1 MSTVRIAAGE
11 QFETTTPA
19 DLRALYERLDARFAE
34 QTREGLRGI
43 KIMRLPTSYA
53 VAAGASTQLP
63 PPAGGYGL
71 IGPESGFIWRIQR
84 VTIATNG
91 TDGAGFVTAGTP
103 SQPAVPASTVA
114 QQNVNSYPVRVV
126 VSGGT
131 ATATFVNGIQ
141 VGVGDGTF
149 IVPSGGSI
157 SITYS
162 LAPTWVWSNAFPSS
176 TANLGAGYSLYTT
189 SDESGQSKNLI
200 DSSLQVGQ
208 GYYPASRGV
217 FLMPGEGLL
226 AIVNSTA
233 PNTYTMSGQVMSV
246 PAEMMGKLA

>member
-11 QFETTTPA
+11 QFETTTPD
-19 DLRALYERLDARFAE
+19 DLKRLYERLDARFAE

-84 VTIATNG
+84 VTIASNG
-91 TDGAGFVTAGTP
+91 ADSAGFVTVTTP
-103 SQPAVPASTVA
+103 ATPATGVA
-114 QQNVNSYPVRVV
+114 VQNPYAVPVRVV
-126 VSGGT
+126 IGANGATITNVSVNGTTVGTAAGTYTVPAGGT
-131 ATATFVNGIQ
+131 
-141 VGVGDGTF
+141 
-149 IVPSGGSI
+149 I
-157 SITYS
+157 SIAYTV
-162 LAPTWVWSNAFPSS
+162 ATPTMVW
-176 TANLGAGYSLYTT
+176 TALGTQSGASYSLYTT
-189 SDESGQSKNLI
+189 SDETGQSKNLI

-226 AIVNSTA
+226 AVVNSTA

>member
-11 QFETTTPA
+11 QFETTTPD
-19 DLRALYERLDARFAE
+19 DLKRLYERLDARFAE

-63 PPAGGYGL
+63 PAAGGYGL

-84 VTIATNG
+84 VTIASNG
-91 TDGAGFVTAGTP
+91 ADSAGFVTVTTP
-103 SQPAVPASTVA
+103 ATPATGVA
-114 QQNVNSYPVRVV
+114 VQNPYAVPVRVV
-126 VSGGT
+126 IGANGATITNVSVNGTTVGTAAGTYTVPAGGT
-131 ATATFVNGIQ
+131 
-141 VGVGDGTF
+141 
-149 IVPSGGSI
+149 I
-157 SITYS
+157 SIAYTV
-162 LAPTWVWSNAFPSS
+162 ATPTMVW
-176 TANLGAGYSLYTT
+176 TALGTQSGASYSLYTT
-189 SDESGQSKNLI
+189 SDETGQSKNLI

-226 AIVNSTA
+226 AVVNSTA

>member
-19 DLRALYERLDARFAE
+19 DLKALYERLDARFAE
-34 QTREGLRGI
+34 QTRETLRGI

-53 VAAGASTQLP
+53 IASGASTQLP
-63 PPAGGYGL
+63 APSGGYGL

-84 VTIATNG
+84 VTIASNG
-91 TDGAGFVTAGTP
+91 ADSAGFVTVTTP
-103 SQPAVPASTVA
+103 ATPATGVA
-114 QQNVNSYPVRVV
+114 VQNPYAVPVRVV
-126 VSGGT
+126 IGANGATITNVTVNGTTVGTAAGTYTVPAGGT
-131 ATATFVNGIQ
+131 
-141 VGVGDGTF
+141 
-149 IVPSGGSI
+149 I
-157 SITYS
+157 SIAYTV
-162 LAPTWVWSNAFPSS
+162 ATPTMVWSA
-176 TANLGAGYSLYTT
+176 LGTQTGASYSLYTT

-226 AIVNSTA
+226 AVVNSTA